1 MKKLIGTRPSGGFTL
16 IELMIVVAIVAILAT
31 VALPA
36 YQSYAQRA
44 RFTEVIAATG
54 PAKTAIDI
62 CVQTGG
68 SDCTAAGNNAVGYDT
83 GTNAQKID
91 SGITTDYVASVAVTG
106 SNNPNLWTITAT
118 ATNEL
123 DGLTFI
129 QIGTEDNGRVIWTAA
144 GSCTAAGLC

>member
-1 MKKLIGTRPSGGFTL
+1 MRKLIGTRPSGGFTL

-36 YQSYAQRA
+36 YQTYAQRA

-68 SDCTAAGNNAVGYDT
+68 SDCAAAGNSAVPDSAVKTDTVAGVAVTTT
-83 GTNAQKID
+83 GTNNEGPWI
-91 SGITTDYVASVAVTG
+91 
-106 SNNPNLWTITAT
+106 ITAT
-118 ATNEL
+118 DTNTVSAS
-123 DGLTFI
+123 TFI
-129 QIGTEDNGRVIWTAA
+129 LTGTAKDGRVTWVSA